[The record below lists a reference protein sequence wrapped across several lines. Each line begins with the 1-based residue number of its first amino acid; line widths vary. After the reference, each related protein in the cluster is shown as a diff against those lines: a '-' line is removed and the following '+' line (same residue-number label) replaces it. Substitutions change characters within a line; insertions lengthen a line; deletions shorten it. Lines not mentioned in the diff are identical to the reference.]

1 MHLSSAHLCKCI
13 CKSDICHLCTWRE
26 LPSAKFSQMYNLILN
41 EENII
46 NIHKHPFSNEK
57 CSTSWESN
65 PPILQSSWVLYHL
78 GHWHNLLL
86 GTLPSESICT
96 SDICPFCTW
105 RHLPSAKYS
114 QMLNLIL
121 NEENII
127 NIHKH
132 PFSNEKCSTK
142 WDSNQCLLQSG
153 RAP

>member
-1 MHLSSAHLCKCI
+1 MHLHIRHLSLLHMKVPTFSYI
-13 CKSDICHLCTWRE
+13 FSDVYLM
-26 LPSAKFSQMYNLILN
+26 FN

-46 NIHKHPFSNEK
+46 NIHKHSFSNEK
-57 CSTSWESN
+57 CSASWESN
-65 PPILQSSWVLYHL
+65 PPILQSSWVAYLL
-78 GHWHNLLL
+78 DHWHHLLL
-86 GTLPSESICT
+86 GTLPSETICT
-96 SDICPFCTW
+96 SDICSFCTW
-105 RHLPSAKYS
+105 RHLPSAKFS

-142 WDSNQCLLQSG
+142 WDSNPCLLQSG